1 MTKTMLAKSLALA
14 GALMIGLSLQGC
26 LVVGATTAVAGA
38 AVKTTV
44 GVAGAAVDAT
54 GHVVGAAGRA
64 VTGH

>member
-1 MTKTMLAKSLALA
+1 MTMTTVARSLALA
-14 GALMIGLSLQGC
+14 ATLMIGLSLQGC
-26 LVVGATTAVAGA
+26 LVIGATTAVAGA

>member
-1 MTKTMLAKSLALA
+1 MTTLAKSLALTA
-14 GALMIGLSLQGC
+14 ILGISLSLQGC
-26 LVVGATTAVAGA
+26 LIIGATTAVAGA

-64 VTGH
+64 VTGN

>member
-1 MTKTMLAKSLALA
+1 MPILAKSLAVAAPL
-14 GALMIGLSLQGC
+14 LVSLSLQGC
-26 LVVGATTAVAGA
+26 LVIGATTAVAGA